1 MLHRPDFASSKAF
14 RWRTFV
20 TLLVVRR
27 RSEIVSARCI
37 RKGPSK
43 DAVESPAKKL
53 TAGVESAASVRVLK
67 A

>member
-27 RSEIVSARCI
+27 RSEIASARCI